1 MQRRSLQLTPEVPIV
16 TKIDFLL
23 KISIQCQEISYENY

>member
-23 KISIQCQEISYENY
+23 KTELYLWSIKKAIS